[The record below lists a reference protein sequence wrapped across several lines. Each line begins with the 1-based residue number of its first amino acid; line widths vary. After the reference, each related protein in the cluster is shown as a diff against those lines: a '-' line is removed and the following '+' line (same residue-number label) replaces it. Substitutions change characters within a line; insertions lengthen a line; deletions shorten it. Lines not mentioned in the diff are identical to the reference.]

1 MNQMLQ
7 QLAELAHTYQQQYSA
22 GQLTANEYKELI
34 NDLNLS
40 NQINQTAEDLNE
52 DLVARQIILG
62 ALQLASALA

>member
-1 MNQMLQ
+1 MTGVQTCALP
-7 QLAELAHTYQQQYSA
+7 
-22 GQLTANEYKELI
+22 I
-34 NDLNLS
+34 LS